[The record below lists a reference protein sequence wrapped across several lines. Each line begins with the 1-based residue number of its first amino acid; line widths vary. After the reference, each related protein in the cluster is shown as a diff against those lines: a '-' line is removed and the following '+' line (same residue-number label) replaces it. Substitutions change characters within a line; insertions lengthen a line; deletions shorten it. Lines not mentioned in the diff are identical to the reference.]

1 MSEQKLTRRQQAEM
15 YLKDPNM
22 RRMLNVLSFA
32 EGTEKHGYHTNFG
45 GSRLEDLSWH
55 PNKVLGRTKD
65 GVTTA
70 TGRYQFLGSTFNE
83 QAKKLGLQD
92 FGPESQDL
100 AAVGLIM
107 DMGAANDVLKGDVTK
122 AVYKLRNI
130 WASLPDNPSKN
141 QRHKTHAEIIDAWN
155 RNGGNADPSFV
166 HPRSKL
172 YNMNGLQ
179 YDYST
184 TKPQPIAQNTLQ
196 PQAIASFS
204 SPFTPILPNTTET
217 VGQTQTDF
225 TNPFTNA
232 FNQINGELEPLQDIP
247 KQSNRQKYQQQLA
260 QAFGVQ
266 PEVNNG
272 LPDYIGAL
280 VRSIY
285 DQTA

>member
-1 MSEQKLTRRQQAEM
+1 MKSLREIVGFFYGAIMATQEQKARFMEIYNAAVKAGEPHPEVVAAQWAIESGWGAKQSGKNNFFGIKATQGEKGSMVNTHEVINGQRVSMPDRFKDYESLEEGIADRVNFTQRNPRYRKAGYFEATSPAEAALSLQKAG
-15 YLKDPNM
+15 YATDPN
-22 RRMLNVLSFA
+22 
-32 EGTEKHGYHTNFG
+32 Y
-45 GSRLEDLSWH
+45 
-55 PNKVLGRTKD
+55 
-65 GVTTA
+65 
-70 TGRYQFLGSTFNE
+70 
-83 QAKKLGLQD
+83 AKNLISVIKSAGLD
-92 FGPESQDL
+92 P
-100 AAVGLIM
+100 
-107 DMGAANDVLKGDVTK
+107 
-122 AVYKLRNI
+122 Y
-130 WASLPDNPSKN
+130 
-141 QRHKTHAEIIDAWN
+141 
-155 RNGGNADPSFV
+155 NGQ
-166 HPRSKL
+166 K
-172 YNMNGLQ
+172 

-204 SPFTPILPNTTET
+204 SAFTPILPNTTET

>member
-1 MSEQKLTRRQQAEM
+1 MEQIMSEQKLTRRQQAEM

-22 RRMLNVLSFA
+22 RRYLDLLSYT
-32 EGTEKHGYHTNFG
+32 EGTQKNGYYTKFG
-45 GSRLEDLSWH
+45 GGRIDDLSRH
-55 PNKVLGRTKD
+55 PNQIWDRTGD
-65 GVTTA
+65 GPTSA
-70 TGRYQFLGSTFNE
+70 TGRYQFLTGTWNE
-83 QAKKLGLQD
+83 QAKLLGLDD
-92 FGPESQDL
+92 FGEKSQDL
-100 AAVGLIM
+100 AAVSLIM
-107 DMGAANDVLKGDVTK
+107 RRGAVNDILKGDID
-122 AVYKLRNI
+122 AANRKLSKE
-130 WASLPDNPSKN
+130 WASLPYNNSPHQS
-141 QRHKTHAEIIDAWN
+141 QKTTEEVAQEWE
-155 RNGGNADPSFV
+155 RLGGKDYSIPAQ
-166 HPRSKL
+166 
-172 YNMNGLQ
+172 Q

-204 SPFTPILPNTTET
+204 SPFTPILLNTTET

-272 LPDYIGAL
+272 LPDYIGDL

-285 DQTA
+285 DQT

>member
-1 MSEQKLTRRQQAEM
+1 MTLSPSGLEEIRKSEALLLKAYQDTGGVWTIGYGHTGTVGGKPVGPGMTITKEQAEQLLANDTKIFENAIRNHVKVPLNQNQ
-15 YLKDPNM
+15 YDALVNFSYNIGHGAFKDSTLLKLLNQGNYQGAADQ
-22 RRMLNVLSFA
+22 ML
-32 EGTEKHGYHTNFG
+32 
-45 GSRLEDLSWH
+45 RW
-55 PNKVLGRTKD
+55 NKVNGEVVKGLTNRRERER
-65 GVTTA
+65 A
-70 TGRYQFLGSTFNE
+70 MFLGSEYQPN
-83 QAKKLGLQD
+83 QR
-92 FGPESQDL
+92 S
-100 AAVGLIM
+100 
-107 DMGAANDVLKGDVTK
+107 
-122 AVYKLRNI
+122 NI
-130 WASLPDNPSKN
+130 SLPTRKLD
-141 QRHKTHAEIIDAWN
+141 QMDVGTHE
-155 RNGGNADPSFV
+155 PQ
-166 HPRSKL
+166 
-172 YNMNGLQ
+172 Q

-184 TKPQPIAQNTLQ
+184 TKPLPVAQNVLQ

-204 SPFTPILPNTTET
+204 SPFTPIVPNTTET

-272 LPDYIGAL
+272 LPDYIGDL